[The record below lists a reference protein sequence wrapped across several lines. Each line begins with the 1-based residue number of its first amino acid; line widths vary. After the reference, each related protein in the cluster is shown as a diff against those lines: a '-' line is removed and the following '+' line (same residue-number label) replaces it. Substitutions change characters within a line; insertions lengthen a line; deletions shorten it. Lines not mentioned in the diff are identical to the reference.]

1 MVTQSGAWSIEYL
14 DPDTEILT
22 PWQADF
28 DQLPDELNGDSNASF
43 YLPNTDVNRALVA
56 RGDVLVNIYFNE
68 ELQYSGILTTAEI
81 SSAKIKATIL
91 DTVILMLDEAE
102 PITGVYDSVPAN
114 QILAEVLAADPGTSL
129 NAAGCPTTA
138 ISVVFYKANRLD
150 IVKFLAEAT
159 ASEYWTSDGTT
170 ISIGTRGGN
179 YWNCPERL
187 IISSR
192 NIDYSKVA
200 DKVII
205 RGVDAFGRHIT
216 GEAGSSGWT
225 GARVR
230 VFNEDAPADQ
240 ATLVNLALTK
250 LTELQQ
256 GSATGS
262 PVSTL
267 ITMGYRFGVGD
278 YVSIYRPKYLFT
290 GQFYRIV
297 QLTKTKTQVS
307 FQLDKPKQTVEKTLA
322 ELRNWEK
329 NGIYL
334 PGCTSWSINLQN
346 LVGLYHLTEG
356 TGTVAKD
363 SSPVDTPADGTIVN
377 GHWDPSPIGGG
388 AKVLALQGDGYVDC
402 TDAIDL
408 SVNGSC
414 FSVGGWF
421 SPVNLDNT
429 IRFLAHKDGQFAL
442 AYLNTVLRFTFTD
455 TNNGIVT
462 CDSDAGKIKAYG
474 RLFAMVTYDGNILTM
489 YINGIAHKT
498 WTLNIGIHASTN
510 TVYLGM
516 FLWGNLNEM
525 MFWTRCLTSQE
536 VLELYFF
543 PLNRVVQTSSGGT

>member
-1 MVTQSGAWSIEYL
+1 MPTQTGAWEIEYF
-14 DPDTEILT
+14 DPNTELLV
-22 PWQADF
+22 PMQADF

-43 YLPNTDVNRALVA
+43 YLPNTSTNRWLV
-56 RGDVLVNIYFNE
+56 GLGNVLVNIYFNND
-68 ELQYSGILTTAEI
+68 LQYSGILTTAEI
-81 SSAKIKATIL
+81 SSSKIKAIIL

-102 PITGVYDSVPAN
+102 PITGVYDAVPAN
-114 QILAEVLAADPGTSL
+114 QILTEVLAAVPGTNL
-129 NAAGCPTTA
+129 TMGNCPTTA

-159 ASEYWTSDGTT
+159 ASEYWTSSGTT
-170 ISIGTRGGN
+170 ISIGTRGSN
-179 YWNCPERL
+179 YWGCPERL
-187 IISSR
+187 IITSR
-192 NIDYSKVA
+192 NIDSSKVA

-205 RGVDAFGRHIT
+205 RGIDTFGRHIT
-216 GEAGSSGWT
+216 GEAGSSGWI

-230 VFNEDAPADQ
+230 VFNEDTPADQ
-240 ATLVNLALTK
+240 ATLINLAVKK

-256 GSATGS
+256 GAATGS

-267 ITMGYRFGVGD
+267 ITMGYQFGVGD
-278 YVSIYRPKYLFT
+278 YIQIYRPKYLFT
-290 GQFYRIV
+290 GQNYRIV
-297 QLTKTKTQVS
+297 QLTKTKYQAS
-307 FQLDKPKQTVEKTLA
+307 FQLDRPKQTVEKTLA

-346 LVGLYHLTEG
+346 LVGFYHLTEG
-356 TGTVAKD
+356 IGTVAKD

-402 TDAIDL
+402 TTAVSLDA
-408 SVNGSC
+408 NASC

-429 IRFLAHKDGQFAL
+429 VRFLAHKDGQFAL
-442 AYLNTVLRFTFTD
+442 AYLNTVLRFNFTD
-455 TNNGIVT
+455 TNNGVGT

-510 TVYLGM
+510 KVYLGM

-525 MFWTRCLTSQE
+525 MFWTRCLTGQE

-543 PLNRVVQTSSGGT
+543 PLNRVVQTSCEGS

>member
-1 MVTQSGAWSIEYL
+1 MVTQSGTWSIEYL
-14 DPDTEILT
+14 DPNTETLT
-22 PWQADF
+22 PLQADF

-43 YLPNTDVNRALVA
+43 YLPNTSTNRWLV
-56 RGDVLVNIYFNE
+56 GLGNVLVNVYFNND
-68 ELQYSGILTTAEI
+68 LQYSGILTTAEI
-81 SSAKIKATIL
+81 SSTKIKAVIL

-102 PITGVYDSVPAN
+102 PITGVYDAVPAN
-114 QILAEVLAADPGTSL
+114 QILAEVLAAVPGTNL
-129 NAAGCPTTA
+129 NAGSCPTTA

-159 ASEYWTSDGTT
+159 ASEYWTSEGTT
-170 ISIGTRGGN
+170 ISIGTRGGL
-179 YWNCPERL
+179 YWTCPDRL
-187 IISSR
+187 FISSR
-192 NIDYSKVA
+192 GIDASKVA

-205 RGVDAFGRHIT
+205 RGVDTFGRHIT
-216 GEAGSSGWT
+216 GEAGSSGWV

-230 VFNEDAPADQ
+230 VFNEDTPADQ

-256 GSATGS
+256 GAAIGT

-267 ITMGYRFGVGD
+267 ITMGYQFGVGD
-278 YVSIYRPKYLFT
+278 YIYIYRPKYLFN
-290 GQFYRIV
+290 GQYYRIV
-297 QLTKTKTQVS
+297 QLTKSKLQVS

-322 ELRNWEK
+322 EMRNWEK

-402 TDAIDL
+402 TTAVSLDAN
-408 SVNGSC
+408 SSC

-421 SPVNLDNT
+421 SPVNLDST
-429 IRFLAHKDGQFAL
+429 LRFLAHKDGQFAL

-455 TNNGIVT
+455 TNNGVGA

-474 RLFAMVTYDGNILTM
+474 RLFVMVTYDGNILTM

-510 TVYLGM
+510 KVYLGM

-525 MFWTRCLTSQE
+525 MFWTRCLTNQE
-536 VLELYFF
+536 VTELYFF
-543 PLNRVVQTSSGGT
+543 PLNRVVQTSSGGS

>member
-1 MVTQSGAWSIEYL
+1 MVTVSGTWSIEYL
-14 DPDTEILT
+14 DPNTEILT
-22 PWQADF
+22 PLRADF

-43 YLPNTDVNRALVA
+43 YLPNNDFNRALVG

-68 ELQYSGILTTAEI
+68 ELQFSGILTTAEI

-91 DTVILMLDEAE
+91 DAVILMLDEAE

-114 QILAEVLAADPGTSL
+114 QILTEVLAAIPGTNLTMGS
-129 NAAGCPTTA
+129 CPTTA

-170 ISIGTRGGN
+170 ISIGTRGGG
-179 YWNCPERL
+179 YWSCPERL
-187 IISSR
+187 IIASR
-192 NIDYSKVA
+192 NIDSSKVA

-205 RGVDAFGRHIT
+205 RGVDTFGRHIT
-216 GEAGSSGWT
+216 GEAGSSGWV

-230 VFNEDAPADQ
+230 VFNEDTPADQ

-256 GSATGS
+256 GAAIGT

-267 ITMGYRFGVGD
+267 ITMGYQFGVGD
-278 YVSIYRPKYLFT
+278 YIYIYRPKYLFN
-290 GQFYRIV
+290 GQYYRIV
-297 QLTKTKTQVS
+297 QLTKSKLQVS

-322 ELRNWEK
+322 EMRNWEK

-363 SSPVDTPADGTIVN
+363 SSPVETPADGTIVN

-388 AKVLALQGDGYVDC
+388 AKVLALQGDGYIDC
-402 TDAIDL
+402 TNAIDL
-408 SVNGSC
+408 SVNESC

-421 SPVNLDNT
+421 SPVNLDNVV
-429 IRFLAHKDGQFAL
+429 RYLAHKDGQFAL
-442 AYLNTVLRFTFTD
+442 SYVNNVLRFTFTD
-455 TNNGIVT
+455 SNGGVST
-462 CDSDAGKIKAYG
+462 LDSDAGKIKAYG
-474 RLFAMVTYDGNILTM
+474 RIFVMITYDSETLTM
-489 YINGIAHKT
+489 YIGGIV
-498 WTLNIGIHASTN
+498 SQ
-510 TVYLGM
+510 
-516 FLWGNLNEM
+516 NLD
-525 MFWTRCLTSQE
+525 SQ
-536 VLELYFF
+536 
-543 PLNRVVQTSSGGT
+543 R